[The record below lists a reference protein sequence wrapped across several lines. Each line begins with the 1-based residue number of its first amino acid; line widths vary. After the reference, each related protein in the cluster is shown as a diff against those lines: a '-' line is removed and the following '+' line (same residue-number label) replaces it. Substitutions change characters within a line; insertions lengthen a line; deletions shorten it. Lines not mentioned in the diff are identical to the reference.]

1 MGLGRGKLDIYYID
15 FNEKSADG
23 VSADFFAAF
32 TKHLFFTFKRICATI
47 KEQMFWKLG
56 EMVWYGRFYTVT
68 LIIFMLR

>member
-1 MGLGRGKLDIYYID
+1 MMGLGRGKLDIYYID

-47 KEQMFWKLG
+47 KEQMF
-56 EMVWYGRFYTVT
+56 
-68 LIIFMLR
+68 